1 LWIEKNRNLKEPKRL
16 IMAQVM
22 LRVLVVIVAVSFL
35 VAGMGSL
42 ALVMLEL
49 RKAPKGYED
58 ECGFHAVHRVRWGTL
73 SPVQDKECS
82 RSRTIRHPAIKND
95 SGAIP

>member
-1 LWIEKNRNLKEPKRL
+1 
-16 IMAQVM
+16 
-22 LRVLVVIVAVSFL
+22 
-35 VAGMGSL
+35 MGSL
-42 ALVMLEL
+42 ALVILEL

-95 SGAIP
+95 SGAILRFSEIALVLVRLDHVARRDLIPPAPASS

>member
-1 LWIEKNRNLKEPKRL
+1 
-16 IMAQVM
+16 
-22 LRVLVVIVAVSFL
+22 
-35 VAGMGSL
+35 MGSL
-42 ALVMLEL
+42 ALVILEL

-82 RSRTIRHPAIKND
+82 RSRIILPSGNQKRFERDPSNGKRFVVPADEKLNCVC
-95 SGAIP
+95 GT